1 MANEY
6 RISNNYD
13 DPYKTGWKFTD
24 SVDKARVMA
33 GKLIRSDAPWT
44 NISKNGHEFAIVTSH
59 RADRFTGIRFIPHT
73 AYYCKEIVLNKNG
86 KFSGYKYYEF
96 SPKTGRIL
104 RTDNSIKMF
113 F

>member
-13 DPYKTGWKFTD
+13 ESGWKFAD
-24 SVDKARVMA
+24 SIDKARVIA

-44 NISKNGHEFAIVTSH
+44 NIVKNGHEFAIVTRH
-59 RADRFTGIRFIPHT
+59 KADRFTGTRFIPHT
-73 AYYCKEIVLNKNG
+73 AYYCEEIVLDKYG

-104 RTDNSIKMF
+104 RTDNSIRVF

>member
-24 SVDKARVMA
+24 SVDKARYIA
-33 GKLIRSDAPWT
+33 SKLISSDAPWST
-44 NISKNGHEFAIVTSH
+44 IVKNDDEFAIVTSH